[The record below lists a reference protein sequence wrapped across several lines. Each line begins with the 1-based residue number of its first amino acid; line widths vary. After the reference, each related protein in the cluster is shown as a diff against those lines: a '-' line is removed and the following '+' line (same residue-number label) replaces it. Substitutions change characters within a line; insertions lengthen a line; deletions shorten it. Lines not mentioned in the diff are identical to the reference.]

1 MYDSVFFVNRFVVF
15 AIIFFISL
23 KAESQEWQGSA
34 YAESVGGAMVCEAGF
49 RSLEHNPA
57 GLAFAPMCFGA
68 GYINKCGLKELSQKT
83 AVAAIPVLRGV
94 FGTGLHYYGF
104 DMWNIVNASLA
115 YATKLS
121 ETFSAGVRTSYRG
134 LHVDDMPSRIN
145 VFSAD
150 VGMLCRPNDAL
161 RLGTWVSNITNSH
174 YSDIDSILY
183 IRIKVGAM
191 YEFNG
196 GHSLRV
202 DIEKNNS
209 RNEIAFNA
217 GVVCKLREKIA
228 VSMGATTLPFAVSF
242 GTEFVVGNA
251 VMHFAVKRYQY
262 LGFCPSASLYWC
274 VGHDTGRCCN
284 TKK

>member
-1 MYDSVFFVNRFVVF
+1 MFV
-15 AIIFFISL
+15 SS
-23 KAESQEWQGSA
+23 KAEAQEWQGSA
-34 YAESVGGAMVCEAGF
+34 FAESVGGAMVCMSGF
-49 RSLEHNPA
+49 RSLEYNPA
-57 GLAFAPMCFGA
+57 GLAFAPMCLGA
-68 GYINKCGLKELSQKT
+68 SYINKCGLKELSQKT
-83 AVAAIPVLRGV
+83 AVASIPVCRAGV

-104 DMWNIVNASLA
+104 DMWNIVNASLT

-161 RLGTWVSNITNSH
+161 RLGTWVSNITNSR
-174 YSDIDSILY
+174 YSDIDTIMY
-183 IRIKVGAM
+183 VHIKIGAM
-191 YEFNG
+191 YEFIG
-196 GHSLRV
+196 GHSLSV

-209 RNEIAFNA
+209 RNEIVLNA
-217 GVVCKLREKIA
+217 GVVCRLQEKIS
-228 VSMGATTLPFAVSF
+228 VSIGASTLPFAVGV
-242 GTEFVVGNA
+242 GTEFVVGKA
-251 VMHFAVKRYQY
+251 VMQFAVKRYQY

-274 VGHDTGRCCN
+274 VGQDTGRNCN